1 MRHVRRLLF
10 WLRVTDT
17 DHVFSLTHAFLALAC
32 YVYLKHPDAITAA
45 TAAAAVANY
54 SAKNVIRRREKR
66 LEVAGDMEVKLA
78 AVQAALDGVSA
89 MAVKTDQK
97 LANINTSAAIAGLRG
112 GR

>member
-1 MRHVRRLLF
+1 MKHIRRLLF

-17 DHVFSLTHAFLALAC
+17 DHVLSLTHAFLILAC
-32 YVYLKHPDAITAA
+32 VVYWRHPDAITAA

-66 LEVAGDMEVKLA
+66 LEVAADVSERLDAHSEEIRGLTVKVENA
-78 AVQAALDGVSA
+78 N
-89 MAVKTDQK
+89 QK
-97 LANINTSAAIAGLRG
+97 LAGINTAAAIGALRG

>member
-1 MRHVRRLLF
+1 MRHARRLLF

-17 DHVFSLTHAFLALAC
+17 DHVLSLTHAFLILAC
-32 YVYLKHPDAITAA
+32 VVYWRHPDAVTAA

-66 LEVAGDMEVKLA
+66 LEVAGDLEVKLA

-89 MAVKTDQK
+89 MVVKTDQK
-97 LANINTSAAIAGLRG
+97 LANINTAAAIGNLR
-112 GR
+112 R